1 MSVIQFS
8 KKDMLR
14 SQIVSPSNYLVKI
27 NQVSEAMSKDGKSKN
42 FIIDDA
48 EIIRDADNGSTQ
60 FAGVPLPF
68 WTFNSKRPDFMIPF
82 FAALGVNVE
91 DGTKLEWSAVAGKTI
106 VVFIGNG
113 EYDGRMQNQ
122 VKGTYRAAPVE

>member
-8 KKDMLR
+8 AKDRLR
-14 SQIVSPSNYLVKI
+14 STVVQPSNYLVQI
-27 NQVSEAMSKDGKSKN
+27 NSVSEAMAKDGKSKN

-48 EIIRDADNGSTQ
+48 EIIRDADSGSTQ

-82 FAALGVNVE
+82 FEALGVTIG
-91 DGTKLEWSAVAGKTI
+91 DDTKLEWNAVSGKKI

-122 VKGTYRAAPVE
+122 VKGTYRAAPAE